1 MSVTKNLFA
10 IAAVAA
16 LGACGQQGGSG
27 LLSQAT
33 QLVTGTSAPPAPR
46 QAASVSEEELLSNPG
61 KYIRVNIRE
70 LGAWDTLIAAGT
82 NGNRTTWLGG
92 LGTSVT
98 LEDGVVV
105 ATRGL
110 PRDLMGADAAQTVAA
125 IRNGGGTS
133 VRTHDFL
140 TNQDQITQYTLEC
153 TIEVKGAEQVNRL
166 GTSIPA
172 VRFEELCRSEGLTL
186 TNVYWMDASRRIVRS
201 LQAVSPDAGYLQVDA
216 F

>member
-1 MSVTKNLFA
+1 MSVTKSLFA

-16 LGACGQQGGSG
+16 LGACGQQSGSG

-186 TNVYWMDASRRIVRS
+186 TNVYWMEASRRIVRS